1 MNDCGQQPVPGS
13 KSGEKMGLED
23 LVIHRADFPAEL
35 YCDRVAKACV
45 LAIDCAIMRATNKN
59 GGKVPTEITVTD
71 EKLRKWLERLGI
83 DDAESREIPV
93 GQILDAFVERCWSV
107 EAIAADRVVSFIF
120 FR

>member
-1 MNDCGQQPVPGS
+1 
-13 KSGEKMGLED
+13 MGLED